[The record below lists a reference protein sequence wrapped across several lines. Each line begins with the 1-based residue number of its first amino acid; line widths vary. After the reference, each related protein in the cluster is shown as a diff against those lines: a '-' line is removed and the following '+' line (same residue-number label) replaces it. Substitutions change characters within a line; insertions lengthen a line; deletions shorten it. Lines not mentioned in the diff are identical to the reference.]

1 MRRPILPSPAIV
13 AIASLLTAC
22 GDAARPTELISVSQA
37 VGRGAER
44 RVIMR
49 DACDPESFGA
59 VGVTCVR
66 EGGITLNRF
75 LEQLGEHQTVEAWD
89 FSPGR
94 LSAHVG
100 QTLLAFNQGGEVHT
114 FTEVAAFGGGVNDL
128 LNNLSGNPTPAPEC
142 QNLPPNAFIAPGAS
156 QIEEVGA
163 PGTKHYQCCIH
174 PWMRVDL
181 QALGEGGRPRR

>member
-1 MRRPILPSPAIV
+1 MRRRLLFKAGFV
-13 AIASLLTAC
+13 ALASLLNAC
-22 GDAARPTELISVSQA
+22 GDAARPTELISVSPA
-37 VGRGAER
+37 VGRGEER
-44 RVIMR
+44 LVIMR

-59 VGVTCVR
+59 VGVTCGR
-66 EGGITLNRF
+66 EGGITLDRF
-75 LEQLGEHQTVEAWD
+75 LELLRKHQAVEAWG

-100 QTLLAFNQGGEVHT
+100 QTLLASNQGGEVHT
-114 FTEVAAFGGGVNDL
+114 FTEVAAFGGGVNNL
-128 LNNLSGNPTPAPEC
+128 LNSLSGNPTPAPEC

-181 QALGEGGRPRR
+181 QALGEGGRPQR

>member
-1 MRRPILPSPAIV
+1 MRRRILLKAGFV
-13 AIASLLTAC
+13 ALASLLNAC
-22 GDAARPTELISVSQA
+22 EDAAHPAELISVSRA
-37 VGRGAER
+37 VGRGEER

-66 EGGITLNRF
+66 EGGLTLDRF
-75 LEQLGEHQTVEAWD
+75 LDLLRKHQTVEPWG

-94 LSAHVG
+94 LSVHVG
-100 QTLLAFNQGGEVHT
+100 QTLLASNQGGEVHT

-128 LNNLSGNPTPAPEC
+128 LNNLSGHPTPAPEC

-181 QALGEGGRPRR
+181 QALGEGGRPQR

>member
-1 MRRPILPSPAIV
+1 MRSRILRKTAIV
-13 AIASLLTAC
+13 SLASLLTAC
-22 GDAARPTELISVSQA
+22 GDAARPAELISVSQA
-37 VGRGAER
+37 VARRDER
-44 RVIMR
+44 LVIMR

-66 EGGITLNRF
+66 ENGITLDRF
-75 LEQLGEHQTVEAWD
+75 LELLREHQTVDAWG
-89 FSPGR
+89 FSPGT

-100 QTLLAFNQGGEVHT
+100 QTLRARNQGGEVHT

-142 QNLPPNAFIAPGAS
+142 RNLPAAAFIAPGAS
-156 QIEEVGA
+156 QEEEVGA

-174 PWMRVDL
+174 PWMRLEL
-181 QALGEGGRPRR
+181 QALGDGGQPHG